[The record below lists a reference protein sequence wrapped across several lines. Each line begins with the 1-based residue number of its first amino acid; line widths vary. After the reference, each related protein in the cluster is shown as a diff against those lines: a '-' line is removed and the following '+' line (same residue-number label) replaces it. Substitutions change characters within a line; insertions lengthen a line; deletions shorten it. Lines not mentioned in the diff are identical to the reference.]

1 MKIYVQLWYNLAE
14 FIVERERERE
24 MFQTKEKIRTHITS
38 LISPPPPKK
47 NCVGYE
53 VMWKNV
59 VELDKQW
66 MAVQCVRC
74 ACWMSKVINTHSK
87 YRIFTAILQLQWLHK
102 RASLLCYMYIAWL
115 V

>member
-47 NCVGYE
+47 
-53 VMWKNV
+53 K
-59 VELDKQW
+59 L
-66 MAVQCVRC
+66 
-74 ACWMSKVINTHSK
+74 CW
-87 YRIFTAILQLQWLHK
+87 L
-102 RASLLCYMYIAWL
+102 
-115 V
+115 